1 MSSTM
6 LSLLGT
12 AGGPG
17 GHVDRAG
24 IASLVTVGGRRYLID
39 AGEGVSRQLARAGTE
54 VRDIDGVFLTH
65 LHDDHTAGL
74 PGFVTFRHTMRGGSL
89 PLIGPPGARALC
101 AGILAYLDVNFRI
114 RGAEA
119 AMPSPEGILDAT
131 EVEPGI
137 IYSDDDVRV
146 TAVKN
151 THYALTEF
159 DGSHRSYSL
168 RFDAPD
174 RSIVFTGD
182 TGVSPAVEQLARGAD
197 ILVSEMVTDA
207 DTAAVPPF
215 VRAHMAKEHLSPT
228 QVGQLA
234 ATAGVGCVVLSHYTQ
249 ASAGDLAQIRG
260 EFSGEVI
267 AGEDLMQL

>member
-1 MSSTM
+1 MSTTA
-6 LSLLGT
+6 LTLLGT

-24 IASLVTVGGRRYLID
+24 IASLVTVGWRHYLID
-39 AGEGVSRQLARAGTE
+39 AGEAVSRQLARAGLK
-54 VRDIDGVFLTH
+54 VLDLDGVFLTH

-74 PGFVTFRHTMRGGSL
+74 PGVVTFRHTMRGGPL
-89 PLIGPPGARALC
+89 PLIGPPGTSALC
-101 AGILAYLDVNFRI
+101 DGILAYLDVNFRI
-114 RGAEA
+114 RGTEA
-119 AMPSPEGILDAT
+119 PMPPPQSILEVT
-131 EVEPGI
+131 EAEPGV

-146 TAVKN
+146 TAVEN

-159 DGSHRSYSL
+159 GGLHRSYAL
-168 RFDAPD
+168 RFDTAD

-182 TGVSPAVEQLARGAD
+182 TGVSAAVERLGYGAD

-207 DTAAVPPF
+207 DTALVPAF
-215 VRAHMAKEHLSPT
+215 VRDHMATEHLSPT

-249 ASAGDLAQIRG
+249 ATADDLAQIRG

-267 AGEDLMQL
+267 AGEDLMRL